1 MTSNQPSN
9 NPIKKSVNTELKSD
23 FRSGLKPK
31 IRHDLDN
38 LSLFTINSM
47 RELIHNTINKANGH
61 NYSNHKIIQNNEE

>member
-23 FRSGLKPK
+23 FRSDLKPK

-38 LSLFTINSM
+38 LSIFTINSM
-47 RELIHNTINKANGH
+47 RELIHNTINKANGLYYPKDKD
-61 NYSNHKIIQNNEE
+61 NAKTKE